1 MIRMISDL
9 PTVDFAKSDTDA
21 PASISGIAVPWA
33 PVTATVLG
41 GQRVAFAR
49 GAFDVNQK
57 AAKLIEGHDLQM
69 LRGTVNALADME
81 EGLGFT
87 ATFAKT
93 RASAD
98 AVELIRS
105 GAYDAVSVGAEV
117 QESHYDKTLKAT
129 VVTKASLV
137 ELSLV
142 AVPAFSGAE
151 IRDLVAQADD
161 ETEPDEEE
169 IPDQETPNQPSEED
183 EMSEPTS
190 IDAAVATQ
198 PIYATARR
206 EFKMPTAAEY
216 ISKFVQGGAE
226 FAEFNSRLQA
236 AAPDVTADPSLL
248 GTLPTPIVQPLYDSL
263 DPIRPVVSA
272 IGARSM
278 PSMGATFRRPILT
291 VRPVATV
298 QGAEL
303 DTLDPSTVT
312 VTNNNVDKQ
321 TVGTYCLLSEQSI
334 DWSDPSS
341 VDIVLRQ
348 LAIAYGQAT
357 DLLACTAITTGTA
370 QTEAWDSTDSQ
381 ATITGIY
388 NAAATISSAGN
399 YLPTHAFVSPDVWA
413 KLGSLCD
420 LQGRPIFPT
429 LAPMNAAGTSNAT
442 TWNGNPLGLSLIVD
456 KNFTTAGT
464 FIIGHAAGAAAGFEF
479 YEQNKGAVSVE
490 VPSQLGRTL
499 AYRGYA
505 ATFFANPDMFVQMV
519 DGA

>member
-9 PTVDFAKSDTDA
+9 PTVDFAKSEIDA

-57 AAKLIEGHDLQM
+57 AAKLIEGHDLQQ

-87 ATFAKT
+87 ATFART

-142 AVPAFSGAE
+142 AIPAFSGAE
-151 IRDLVAQADD
+151 IQTLVAQAD
-161 ETEPDEEE
+161 EPDEEE

-263 DPIRPVVSA
+263 DPIRPVVTA

-278 PSMGATFRRPILT
+278 PSMGATFRRPVLT

-298 QGAEL
+298 QASEL
-303 DTLDPSTVT
+303 ATLDPSTVT
-312 VTNNNVDKQ
+312 VTNNNVDKV

-357 DLLACTAITTGTA
+357 DLLACGEIEGGTV
-370 QTEAWDSTDSQ
+370 QTEDWDSTDS
-381 ATITGIY
+381 
-388 NAAATISSAGN
+388 AATISGIYTAAAVISTAGN
-399 YLPTHAFVSPDVWA
+399 YLPTHAFVAPDVWA
-413 KLGSLCD
+413 KLGSLVD
-420 LQGRPIFPT
+420 STGRPIFPT
-429 LAPMNAAGTSNAT
+429 LAPMNAAGVSSAV
-442 TWNGNPLGLSLIVD
+442 TWNGNPLGLSLVVD
-456 KNFTTAGT
+456 KNFTAGT

-505 ATFFANPDMFVQMV
+505 ATFFANPDMFVSMTDQ
-519 DGA
+519 A

>member
-87 ATFAKT
+87 ATFART

-129 VVTKASLV
+129 VVTKASLI

-334 DWSDPSS
+334 DWADPSS

-388 NAAATISSAGN
+388 NAAATISTAGN

-456 KNFTTAGT
+456 KNFHDRRN
-464 FIIGHAAGAAAGFEF
+464 IHHRSRRRRSRW
-479 YEQNKGAVSVE
+479 V
-490 VPSQLGRTL
+490 
-499 AYRGYA
+499 
-505 ATFFANPDMFVQMV
+505 
-519 DGA
+519 